1 MFFLFFVEYI
11 FANDY
16 ENVEAYIGYFRNQP
30 DGLNFLVE
38 TNGYTPLTA
47 ACEVAAK
54 YDDNTDPLG
63 IVKLLIKY
71 GADPNMSNGYHTPL
85 ELAILNDTVP
95 YELTKY
101 LLDHGADPTIPNN
114 EGETPLELAIYVD
127 NHNGVPDLLR
137 DYINYDYKTVQNLQR
152 KVREKRTLKR
162 NRAAKSIQTKF
173 RNKRTLKRNRA
184 ATNIQ
189 SRRRGNL
196 TRRRDYLS
204 RYRSYKPW
212 KDTKAMD
219 YYLYTDEDIFDYLR
233 QDDLNF
239 VLKLPSTNI
248 QKYEAWNVNDILKS
262 LIFNTGNHQDHL
274 TFYECL
280 TPEHTLRPDNIDLS
294 SEFIKIGSTQFI
306 VRLPPW
312 LESYFNFL
320 IPIVLPE
327 PRIYTLK
334 KYKMVNGLVSNK
346 IYNYGDS
353 MVSGDHCN
361 YPKPVQT
368 YELVIEYPEDYIA
381 DYVNYLNQPFLEDYM
396 ADYLNMLNDYNVSSL
411 PSNRSESSELRRRID
426 TLRNTDFD
434 DYDTDDSDEMRELRD
449 RLNRLNE
456 PQNVQRRLFDSANDS
471 SSDND
476 TANDNGEISELLEI
490 YFGHRSGDLSQRQ
503 RERVEDF
510 IDQNQHSSDEERV
523 QDYINQLSSDDYD
536 PSYQPDRDL
545 Y

>member
-1 MFFLFFVEYI
+1 MSRSQSQINKEAKENFVEYI

-16 ENVEAYIGYFRNQP
+16 ENVEAYMGFFNRWNQP
-30 DGLNFLVE
+30 EGLNFVVPS
-38 TNGYTPLTA
+38 NDYTPLTA
-47 ACEVAAK
+47 ACDVAAR
-54 YDDNTDPLG
+54 YDDYTDPLG

-71 GADPNMSNGYHTPL
+71 GADVNMRNGNGITPL
-85 ELAILNDTVP
+85 EMAILNDSIP

-101 LLDHGADPTIPNN
+101 LLDQGADPTVLDV
-114 EGETPLELAIYVD
+114 EGQTPLELAID
-127 NHNGVPDLLR
+127 IDEHNGIPDLLR

-196 TRRRDYLS
+196 TRKRDYLS

-212 KDTKAMD
+212 KGIEAMD

-233 QDDLNF
+233 QDDFNF
-239 VLKLPSTNI
+239 VLKLPSTMEE
-248 QKYEAWNVNDILKS
+248 KYEAWNVNDILKS
-262 LIFNTGNHQDHL
+262 LEFNIRNGKDYL

-280 TPEHTLRPDNIDLS
+280 TPEHTLRPDNIDRS

-306 VRLPPW
+306 VRLPQW
-312 LESYFNFL
+312 LELYFNFL

-334 KYKMVNGLVSNK
+334 KYKMINGLVSNK

-353 MVSGDHCN
+353 MISGDHCN

-368 YELVIEYPEDYIA
+368 YELVIEKPEDYMV
-381 DYVNYLNQPFLEDYM
+381 DYVNYLNQPFLEEDYM
-396 ADYLNMLNDYNVSSL
+396 ADYLNMLNEYSAPSL
-411 PSNRSESSELRRRID
+411 PSNRSDTSELRRRID
-426 TLRNTDFD
+426 TLRNTNFD
-434 DYDTDDSDEMRELRD
+434 EYDTDDSDEISELRN

-456 PQNVQRRLFDSANDS
+456 PQNVRRRLFD
-471 SSDND
+471 
-476 TANDNGEISELLEI
+476 
-490 YFGHRSGDLSQRQ
+490 GD
-503 RERVEDF
+503 
-510 IDQNQHSSDEERV
+510 
-523 QDYINQLSSDDYD
+523 SDDYD
-536 PSYQPDRDL
+536 PSYQPDEDI

>member
-1 MFFLFFVEYI
+1 MSRTTNQINKEAKEKLVEYI
-11 FANDY
+11 FKNDY
-16 ENVEAYIGYFRNQP
+16 ENVEAYMGYFKVWNVP
-30 DGLNFLVE
+30 EGLNFIVYKY
-38 TNGYTPLTA
+38 GHTPLTS
-47 ACEVAAK
+47 ACESAEARV
-54 YDDNTDPLG
+54 NGPDPLG
-63 IVKLLIKY
+63 IVKLLLKY
-71 GADPNMSNGYHTPL
+71 GADPNMPNNDGITPL
-85 ELAILNDTVP
+85 EMSILNNSVP

-101 LLDHGADPTIPNN
+101 LLDHGADPTIPNI
-114 EGETPLELAIYVD
+114 EGETPLEFAKDLEDD
-127 NHNGVPDLLR
+127 NDEYHVIQLLK
-137 DYINYDYKTVQNLQR
+137 DYLEYNKTVRNLQ
-152 KVREKRTLKR
+152 
-162 NRAAKSIQTKF
+162 SKF

-219 YYLYTDEDIFDYLR
+219 YYLYTDEDIFNYLR

-381 DYVNYLNQPFLEDYM
+381 DYVNYLNQPFLEEDYI

-411 PSNRSESSELRRRID
+411 PSNRSNSSELRRRID

-456 PQNVQRRLFDSANDS
+456 PQNVQRRLFDSDDNNSSNDS
-471 SSDND
+471 G
-476 TANDNGEISELLEI
+476 NGEISELLEI

-503 RERVEDF
+503 REMVENF
-510 IDQNQHSSDEERV
+510 LTSLNNELEQQP
-523 QDYINQLSSDDYD
+523 DDYD
-536 PSYQPDRDL
+536 PSYQPDRDI

>member
-1 MFFLFFVEYI
+1 MSRTTHQINKEAKEKFVEYI
-11 FANDY
+11 FKNDY
-16 ENVEAYIGYFRNQP
+16 ENVEAYMGYFKVWNQP
-30 DGLNFLVE
+30 EGLNFIVQS
-38 TNGYTPLTA
+38 NDFTPLTA
-47 ACEVAAK
+47 ACEVAAR
-54 YDDNTDPLG
+54 YDDYTDPLD

-85 ELAILNDTVP
+85 ELSILNDSVP

-127 NHNGVPDLLR
+127 KHNGVPDLLR
-137 DYINYDYKTVQNLQR
+137 DYINYDYKTIQNLQR

-162 NRAAKSIQTKF
+162 NKAAKRIQNKF
-173 RNKRTLKRNRA
+173 RNRRTLKRNMA

-239 VLKLPSTNI
+239 VLKLPSTMEE
-248 QKYEAWNVNDILKS
+248 KYEAWNVNDILKS

-280 TPEHTLRPDNIDLS
+280 TPEHTLRPDNIDKS
-294 SEFIKIGSTQFI
+294 SEFIKIGSSQFI

-334 KYKMVNGLVSNK
+334 KYKMINGLVSNK

-353 MVSGDHCN
+353 MISGDHCN

-368 YELVIEYPEDYIA
+368 YELVIEKPEDYMA
-381 DYVNYLNQPFLEDYM
+381 DYINYLNQPFLEEDYM
-396 ADYLNMLNDYNVSSL
+396 ADYLNMLNDYRVSPHKSD
-411 PSNRSESSELRRRID
+411 SSELRRRIN
-426 TLRNTDFD
+426 TLRNTNID
-434 DYDTDDSDEMRELRD
+434 DYDTDDSDEMRELRN

-456 PQNVQRRLFDSANDS
+456 PQNVQRRLFDS
-471 SSDND
+471 
-476 TANDNGEISELLEI
+476 
-490 YFGHRSGDLSQRQ
+490 
-503 RERVEDF
+503 
-510 IDQNQHSSDEERV
+510 
-523 QDYINQLSSDDYD
+523 DDYD
-536 PSYQPDRDL
+536 PSYQPDEDL